1 VSKRRQARIADVIQR
16 ELSDIVQRRIKDPRL
31 VGLTITGARVS
42 ADYMYADI
50 YFYRLGADQDG
61 LTEAR
66 EGLESASGF
75 IRRELGARLRT
86 RFTPELRFHLDESID
101 YGDHIDAL
109 LHQIQ
114 EERHVRLEPGGP
126 SEEARLEPFDEL
138 RAGSGDPGDSS
149 ANAGLQPGNPGEPN
163 EDARP
168 EPFDKVGAGSGDP
181 GDSGGNAG
189 LQPGNPGEPNGHA
202 TLEPFDKVGAGSGDP
217 GDSGGNAG
225 LQPGNLGGPDET
237 PGHAEDR

>member
-1 VSKRRQARIADVIQR
+1 VSKRRQARIADVVQR

-31 VGLTITGARVS
+31 EGLTITGARIS

-50 YFYRLGADQDG
+50 YFYRLGGDQED
-61 LTEAR
+61 LEEAR

-114 EERHVRLEPGGP
+114 EERQRDAEQAAADSSQNAESSQPTAVQGP
-126 SEEARLEPFDEL
+126 S
-138 RAGSGDPGDSS
+138 GSPD
-149 ANAGLQPGNPGEPN
+149 GETS
-163 EDARP
+163 D
-168 EPFDKVGAGSGDP
+168 
-181 GDSGGNAG
+181 
-189 LQPGNPGEPNGHA
+189 
-202 TLEPFDKVGAGSGDP
+202 
-217 GDSGGNAG
+217 
-225 LQPGNLGGPDET
+225 
-237 PGHAEDR
+237 AEDR